1 MKIFELILQKNQVTA
16 EEWQQLVATIA
27 KHTKGFKPF
36 SVAILFE
43 QNIIRYFLLSKKDLS
58 QLSSGLE
65 GIIIGNASESD
76 HKLFKIPEELIKI
89 RFLKI
94 PTGGTLMDLRERYK
108 LHESLTLDLVVI
120 DVQRV
125 GKRLAA
131 KLHAYFSLGGVRKV
145 WHQQLSTFPSHL
157 LKIDFDTNATYIK
170 KSALKYLSIEKTL
183 HILNSEDTNA
193 IFSVDAFPYFSH
205 NYFINI
211 NSYEF
216 DKHSFILGAT
226 GTGKSK
232 LISLLIDRIANT
244 DTLGQYR
251 IVVID
256 PHAALGDDLQHIPNT
271 RIINF
276 SGESTELFPDA
287 SADISAATEL
297 TTTLFKSLIAEQ
309 YNPRLERVLRYS
321 LFVLLTA
328 QTMSLEMLKTF
339 LVDIDTRN
347 QIINHVKSY
356 VPTNVVKFFGSD
368 YNEVRTNYYN
378 EAVMPIIS
386 LVDEMQMQ
394 PALVG
399 DADLSLA
406 KTIQDNFLT
415 VFSLNK
421 VSMGDKVVK
430 TVAGLLVQQIFLL
443 AQARVFGQKVI
454 LFVDEVSVIQSP
466 ALASILAE
474 ARKFNLSI
482 ILTQQYFGQIE
493 KDLRDAILSNVYNYY
508 VFKISE
514 EDARS
519 LEGNLEIDVP
529 SEILNEA
536 KEKGLKESDVR
547 AKIMV
552 ELDPR
557 ECLVRVY
564 AGGQLL
570 PCVIGRT
577 VDAPKA
583 AAKDWQPVQANDLQ
597 PFKKSKLP
605 PKFELGDG
613 EEVVPRLLS
622 QATPPGPRRAIDEII
637 KELGVVATD
646 ANINPKDDIKL
657 GEE

>member
-1 MKIFELILQKNQVTA
+1 MKIFELILQKNQITA
-16 EEWQQLVATIA
+16 EEWQKLVATIA
-27 KHTKGFKPF
+27 RHTKGFKPF
-36 SVAILFE
+36 SVAVVFKE
-43 QNIIRYFLLSKKDLS
+43 NIIRYFLISKKDLS
-58 QLSSGLE
+58 QLSTGLE
-65 GIIIGNASESD
+65 GVIIGSASEED
-76 HKLFKIPEELIKI
+76 RKLLELPESPDKI
-89 RFLKI
+89 RFLKV
-94 PTGGTLMDLRERYK
+94 PAGGTLTDIRENYK
-108 LHESLTLDLVVI
+108 LHESLSLYLAII

-131 KLHAYFSLGGVRKV
+131 KLHAYFSFSGVRKV
-145 WHQQLSTFPSHL
+145 WHQQLTTFPSHL
-157 LKIDFDTNATYIK
+157 LKMDFNTNSTYIK
-170 KSALKYLSIEKTL
+170 KSAPKYLSIEKTL
-183 HILNSEDTNA
+183 HILDSEDTNA

-205 NYFINI
+205 NYYLNI

-232 LISLLIDRIANT
+232 LISLIIDRLART

-256 PHAALGDDLQHIPNT
+256 PHASIGADLENIPKS

-309 YNPRLERVLRYS
+309 YNPRLERVLRYT
-321 LFVLLTA
+321 LFILLTA
-328 QTMSLEMLKTF
+328 QTMSLDMLKTF

-347 QIINHVKSY
+347 RVIEHVKGY
-356 VPTNVVKFFGSD
+356 VPVNVVKFFGGD
-368 YNEVRTNYYN
+368 YNEIRTNYYN
-378 EAVMPIIS
+378 EAVLPIIS

-399 DADLSLA
+399 DTDLSLA

-430 TVAGLLVQQIFLL
+430 TVAGLLIQQIFLL
-443 AQARVFGQKVI
+443 AQARVFGQKII
-454 LFVDEVSVIQSP
+454 LFVDEVSIVQNP

-508 VFKISE
+508 VFKVSE

-529 SEILNEA
+529 SEILAEA
-536 KEKGLKESDVR
+536 KEKGLKEADIR

-552 ELDPR
+552 GLDPR
-557 ECLVRVY
+557 ECLIRVY

-570 PCVIGRT
+570 PCIIGRT
-577 VDAPKA
+577 VDAPA
-583 AAKDWQPVQANDLQ
+583 IKDQPRKTGTESLE
-597 PFKKSKLP
+597 PFKQSKLP
-605 PKFELGDG
+605 SKFNPDESSELPQLATLEAIKGPK
-613 EEVVPRLLS
+613 RS
-622 QATPPGPRRAIDEII
+622 IDEII
-637 KELGVVATD
+637 KDLGAKATD
-646 ANINPKDDIKL
+646 TSINSKDDIK
-657 GEE
+657 